1 MISVRCN
8 RYLIAERLI
17 TNQPTTR
24 DPSAASAPDVMTV
37 DTGVASPEKR
47 PARIRFE
54 TLLPIQNCNAWSGN
68 GPGVFHERR
77 THAAEKSVPAPSAGP
92 VRRGI
97 LRGGAF
103 VTGRPKSQLT
113 RS

>member
-1 MISVRCN
+1 MISFRLN

-24 DPSAASAPDVMTV
+24 DSNAASAPDVMTV

-47 PARIRFE
+47 PAGIRFE
-54 TLLPIQNCNAWSGN
+54 SPFRIQSSNARSGN

-77 THAAEKSVPAPSAGP
+77 THAADKSVPAPSAGA

>member
-1 MISVRCN
+1 
-8 RYLIAERLI
+8 
-17 TNQPTTR
+17 
-24 DPSAASAPDVMTV
+24 MTV

-47 PARIRFE
+47 PAGIRFE
-54 TLLPIQNCNAWSGN
+54 TLRIQFSNARSGN
-68 GPGVFHERR
+68 GPGVFNERR
-77 THAAEKSVPAPSAGP
+77 THAAEKSTSAPSAGA